1 MATNFQTESQCD
13 ELGKNFADK
22 INEFYDLR
30 IAPLQTM
37 IDDDLAKGL
46 DPSKHTIKKGAITL
60 IIDLYELKE
69 QVNKV
74 RGQSLDLKDKQ
85 VGTCKSEGIPNFVGD
100 AQKILDMA
108 IGIAALPLILITK
121 DYAAVNI
128 DLGEIYKGYPLGG
141 ENALIPNIRDDAFDY
156 LHIGSDDPIRHFL
169 ANPFQDPISTLQ
181 DLTNVPGAAFDNAK
195 DEINR
200 GLENLGIPW
209 RL

>member
-1 MATNFQTESQCD
+1 MATKFQTESQCD
-13 ELGKNFADK
+13 ELGRKFADK
-22 INEFYDLR
+22 INDFYNER
-30 IAPLQTM
+30 VAPLQTM

-60 IIDLYELKE
+60 EADLYKLKE
-69 QVNKV
+69 QVDKV

-85 VGTCKSEGIPNFVGD
+85 VGTCKSEGVPNFVDD
-100 AQKILDMA
+100 AQKVLDTAM
-108 IGIAALPLILITK
+108 GIAALPLILITK

-141 ENALIPNIRDDAFDY
+141 DNALIPSIRDDAFDY
-156 LHIGSDDPIRHFL
+156 LHIGADDPLRHFVS
-169 ANPFQDPISTLQ
+169 NPFQDPISTLQ
-181 DLTNVPGAAFDNAK
+181 DLTNVPGAALGNAK
-195 DEINR
+195 DEINK